1 MNAWLNRL
9 LADLATLFG
18 LDTAGRMQPIPL
30 ESDEHRR
37 LAEERARRR

>member
-9 LADLATLFG
+9 LADLASLFG
-18 LDTAGRMQPIPL
+18 LDGAGRMQPIPL
-30 ESDEHRR
+30 ESDERRR

>member
-18 LDTAGRMQPIPL
+18 LNAAGRLQPIPV
-30 ESDEHRR
+30 ESDERRR
-37 LAEERARRR
+37 LAEERSRRR